1 MKKIY
6 LTALASLAALSLS
19 ACQSLDPGAL
29 GLSPGTGEK
38 DVSAMDCTQLAK
50 YSADLGA
57 NQRRMEAVARLAGTD
72 LSSITSQFAEI
83 RQKLY
88 EAQSLA
94 GCS

>member
-1 MKKIY
+1 MKIIK
-6 LTALASLAALSLS
+6 LAVLASSAVFSLS
-19 ACQSLDPGAL
+19 ACASLDPAML
-29 GLSPGTGEK
+29 GLSPGAGEK

-57 NQRRMEAVARLAGTD
+57 NQRRMEAAARLAGTD
-72 LSSITSQFAEI
+72 LSSVTSQFSEI

>member
-1 MKKIY
+1 MKKT
-6 LTALASLAALSLS
+6 LFAVLASSAALSLG
-19 ACQSLDPGAL
+19 ACQSLDPGML
-29 GLSPGTGEK
+29 GLSSGTGEK

-57 NQRRMEAVARLAGTD
+57 NQRRMEAAARLAGTD

-88 EAQSLA
+88 EAQALA

>member
-1 MKKIY
+1 MKK
-6 LTALASLAALSLS
+6 LHFLVLASSAALSLS
-19 ACQSLDPGAL
+19 ACQSLPPGML
-29 GLSPGTGEK
+29 GLSPGADEK

-50 YSADLGA
+50 YSAELGA
-57 NQRRMEAVARLAGTD
+57 NQRRMEAAARLAGTD
-72 LSSITSQFAEI
+72 LSSITSQFSEI

>member
-1 MKKIY
+1 M
-6 LTALASLAALSLS
+6 
-19 ACQSLDPGAL
+19 L

-57 NQRRMEAVARLAGTD
+57 NQRRMEAAARLAGTD